1 MVTSIEVE
9 GHALDEI
16 HRIRLDGLQGA
27 RICTLLIVVP
37 DEHAHV
43 QVVLLQR
50 GSEVIADEHP
60 LILAGID
67 AGIPRL
73 GRIGLILH
81 GQILHDQS
89 VRLVAFNIAADVFRP
104 QPAVFFLQLAAAV
117 ALAGGLH
124 ERRRTPGRQQQ
135 RELAARFGFRP
146 LDEGD
151 DLLFIMGDGEGR
163 QLLVIGIRHSLVV
176 ADGEIAAVN
185 RHAEVTVIRAAAEV
199 EVQQLLLLVRRHLGE
214 NVGSGFRR
222 CAAQALE
229 DAALLLLVQVND
241 VELIPDVQ
249 FPHFSGLNS
258 RSLTGQLFNA
268 CFHTITSALI
278 LLYQNEHN
286 TIAITV

>member
-1 MVTSIEVE
+1 M
-9 GHALDEI
+9 
-16 HRIRLDGLQGA
+16 
-27 RICTLLIVVP
+27 VP

-50 GSEVIADEHP
+50 GSKVIADEHP

-67 AGIPRL
+67 AGIPGL
-73 GRIGLILH
+73 GRVGLILH

-117 ALAGGLH
+117 ALAGSLH

-135 RELAARFGFRP
+135 REFTARFGFRP

-163 QLLVIGIRHSLVV
+163 QLLVIGIRHRLVV

-185 RHAEVTVIRAAAEV
+185 RHTEVTVIRATAEV
-199 EVQQLLLLVRRHLGE
+199 EVQQLLLLVRRHLRKHMGRR
-214 NVGSGFRR
+214 FRC
-222 CAAQALE
+222 CAAQAFKYT
-229 DAALLLLVQVND
+229 ALFLLVQVDN

-249 FPHFSGLNS
+249 FPHLGGLH
-258 RSLTGQLFNA
+258 RHPLAGQLFNS